1 MFIPSTPA
9 RSRARSWRAKKIRDE
24 AVLRAAL
31 AERGVGMS
39 RPLGFND
46 TYAIGMREQV
56 AARLGV
62 TSLSDLRRHPDL
74 KFGFSNEFMD
84 RADGWPGIRDRY
96 GLPQRDVRGLDHD
109 LAYRALASGEIQA
122 TDLYSTDAEIR
133 QYNLR
138 VLRDDLNF
146 FPSYE
151 CVWLYRADLQARS
164 PAAFA
169 ALERLEGRYLVGEM
183 AGDECPG
190 QARSRA
196 RRPRRGRFP
205 GGEVRHRGRGQHRD
219 VGRAAPQAAGRAPD
233 ARIHLADGGDR
244 RLDPTGRDR
253 GAAAAARPVDL
264 DHDGLDPDD
273 PFAGTSRVHDPLAGD
288 RGQAGPGRALSL

>member
-1 MFIPSTPA
+1 
-9 RSRARSWRAKKIRDE
+9 
-24 AVLRAAL
+24 
-31 AERGVGMS
+31 
-39 RPLGFND
+39 
-46 TYAIGMREQV
+46 MREQV

-62 TSLSDLRRHPDL
+62 MSLSDLRRHPEL

-151 CVWLYRADLQARS
+151 CVWLYRADLKSRS

-169 ALERLEGRYLVGEM
+169 ALERLEGKISS
-183 AGDECPG
+183 
-190 QARSRA
+190 ARDG
-196 RRPRRGRFP
+196 RR
-205 GGEVRHRGRGQHRD
+205 
-219 VGRAAPQAAGRAPD
+219 
-233 ARIHLADGGDR
+233 
-244 RLDPTGRDR
+244 
-253 GAAAAARPVDL
+253 
-264 DHDGLDPDD
+264 
-273 PFAGTSRVHDPLAGD
+273 
-288 RGQAGPGRALSL
+288 